1 MRERKPVG
9 RVRREPALT
18 QIEGSV
24 VGCAWELEARSS
36 NVTITSYLM
45 LDAREAAV
53 LPECAVCVEETGAQ
67 DAGGGLQNCLLSV
80 LRALLLTK
88 LAPAGGR

>member
-1 MRERKPVG
+1 
-9 RVRREPALT
+9 
-18 QIEGSV
+18 
-24 VGCAWELEARSS
+24 
-36 NVTITSYLM
+36 M